1 MARLSRW
8 RPDFD
13 EWLLAEAQAAGVSV
27 RRPCAVLGV
36 TVEDGAVRGVVTA
49 EGAVRAPSVVDASGR
64 ARWLGRQLSI
74 PSPAC
79 SPTFI
84 ARFGYVGGPA
94 GRATRPP
101 C

>member
-13 EWLLAEAQAAGVSV
+13 EWLLAEAQAVGVSV